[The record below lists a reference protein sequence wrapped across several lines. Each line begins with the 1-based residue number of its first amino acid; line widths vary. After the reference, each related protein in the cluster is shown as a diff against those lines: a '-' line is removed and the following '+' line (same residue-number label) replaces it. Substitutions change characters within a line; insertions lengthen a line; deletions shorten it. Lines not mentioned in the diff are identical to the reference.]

1 MKHINK
7 GFKVHGYYDQ
17 GIKIDKNTLIFDLAI
32 AKNYI
37 FSAVDKTYSE
47 IDHYVW
53 DLEME

>member
-17 GIKIDKNTLIFDLAI
+17 GIKIDKNTLIVDLAI